1 MAEGAIE
8 ERGNVKREE
17 KDAVSISHPIFHTK
31 SRERERKRNVVRCGT
46 SIRM

>member
-1 MAEGAIE
+1 MDGGAIE
-8 ERGNVKREE
+8 ECGNVKREE
-17 KDAVSISHPIFHTK
+17 KDAVSLSYPLFHTK